1 MPKSLKILFVTTD
14 LSPFSKAGGL
24 GDVSRS
30 LPKAISKMG
39 HDVRIIMPRHGVIDE
54 QKHNIKLVK
63 DNLKVKIKDSVE
75 INFRIKKGN
84 LIENLPVYF
93 IDKYKYFG
101 GRNKIY
107 GYKDEN
113 QRFMFF
119 CFAVFEAAR
128 NMDGWVP
135 DVIHCNDWHSGLIPY
150 LLKTEFYKE
159 EIFKNAKTVF
169 TIHNLAFQLGSD
181 WWTIDKKEQDDGTS
195 ELPDF
200 KDINK
205 INKANFTK
213 RGILSADI
221 INTVSEQYAMEVMQE
236 KFGQNLHDILS
247 AKYKEKKFFGIIN
260 GIDYKEYNPK
270 TDPGLE
276 ANYDE
281 NTLEMKNIN
290 KKKLQENFELDV
302 DKDIPLIAM
311 ATRITEQKGFDLI
324 LEIIGALI
332 RLEMQ
337 LILVGNA
344 DPHYKKI
351 FKKLSKKNPRKVAA
365 HLKFEAKKITRV
377 YAGSDMFLMPSRFEP
392 CGLGQMISL
401 RYGSIPIVRE
411 TGGLSDTIINYNPQT
426 KKGNGFTFKT
436 YNSKD
441 LLVAIVR
448 ALETYKYKND
458 WKNLVKSGMQKSFSW
473 EIPAKKYIILYKKA
487 INSKRKKIMYQTIKD
502 ISKRIKEL
510 AEREGFEITKPVSS
524 FIKKEKNYYAHS
536 VIKGDKKIFLK
547 ARITDN
553 KDYIFGIEKGMEIS
567 RIMAENKKIAGKV
580 NFTGFLGGSLKEI
593 PEWYSYN
600 YINGDILGDF
610 YDIPKKHEKEIYIKN
625 SISNLRNLQSVS
637 EEFIKDAEK
646 NGVIK
651 YIKQRGYEDY
661 KNTIKFYQKE
671 KVGNG
676 KVDFNSVYKLLEEA
690 RGDLDSNLIIAQGD
704 FTLANQIVLDKDGK
718 IYLSDWDSVR
728 IDNIAAD
735 LTHLW
740 VQMWRYGKLR
750 SKLLEM
756 FLESLSV
763 EDKNRFKKIFRITA
777 IEQALAE
784 IKWNSAVCKKIYKK
798 SVIDVSLKT
807 IKTALEGFE
816 GVLVFQNFIKLH
828 DFD

>member
-1 MPKSLKILFVTTD
+1 MSKPLKILFVTTD
-14 LSPFSKAGGL
+14 LAPFSKAGGL

-30 LPKAISKMG
+30 LPKAFSKMG
-39 HDVRIIMPRHGVIDE
+39 HSVRIIMPRHGVIDE
-54 QKHNIKLVK
+54 KKHNIKLVK
-63 DNLKVKIKDSVE
+63 DNLKVKIKESAE
-75 INFRIKKGN
+75 IIFRIKKRN

-93 IDKYKYFG
+93 VDKHKYFG

-119 CFAVFEAAR
+119 CFAVFEAVR

-135 DVIHCNDWHSGLIPY
+135 DIIHCNDWHNGLIPY

-159 EIFKNAKTVF
+159 EIFKNIKTVF

-200 KDINK
+200 KDVNK
-205 INKANFTK
+205 INKVNFAK

-221 INTVSEQYAMEVMQE
+221 INTVSEQYAVEVMQE

-247 AKYKEKKFFGIIN
+247 AKHKEKKFFGIIN

-290 KKKLQENFELDV
+290 KKKLQEDFELEV
-302 DKDIPLIAM
+302 DEDIPLIAM

-324 LEIIGALI
+324 LEIIDALM

-344 DPHYKKI
+344 DSHYKKI

-365 HLKFEAKKITRV
+365 HLKFETKRITRV

-411 TGGLSDTIINYNPQT
+411 TGGLSDTIVNYNPRT

-436 YNSKD
+436 YNPKD

-448 ALETYKYKND
+448 ALETYKYEND
-458 WKNLVKSGMQKSFSW
+458 WKNLARNGMQKSFSW
-473 EIPAKKYIILYKKA
+473 EVPAKKYIILYKKA
-487 INSKRKKIMYQTIKD
+487 INSKREKKFMYRAIKD
-502 ISKRIKEL
+502 IGKKIKEL
-510 AEREGFEITKPVSS
+510 AQKEGFEITKPVNS

-536 VIKGDKKIFLK
+536 VIKNGKKMFLK
-547 ARITDN
+547 ARIKDDN
-553 KDYIFGIEKGMEIS
+553 NIIFGLEKEMEIS
-567 RIMAENKKIAGKV
+567 RIMADNKKISGKV
-580 NFTGFLGGSLKEI
+580 NFTGFLSGSLKEI
-593 PEWYSYN
+593 PEWYIHDYVE
-600 YINGDILGDF
+600 GDLLGDF
-610 YDIPKKHEKEIYIKN
+610 YEMPKKFEKDVYIRN
-625 SISNLRNLQSVS
+625 SVSNLRNLQSIS
-637 EEFIKDAEK
+637 EEFIKEAEK

-651 YIKQRGYEDY
+651 YIRKRGYEDY
-661 KNTIKFYQKE
+661 KNTIDFYEKE
-671 KVGNG
+671 KTGNG
-676 KVDFNSVYKLLEEA
+676 KIDFNSVHKLLEEA
-690 RGDLDSNLIIAQGD
+690 REDLDNNLVIAHGD
-704 FTLANQIVLDKDGK
+704 FTLANQIVANDGK
-718 IYLSDWDSVR
+718 IYLSDWESVR

-740 VQMWRYGKLR
+740 IQMWRYKNLR
-750 SKLLEM
+750 GNLLKI
-756 FLESLSV
+756 FLESLPT

-777 IEQALAE
+777 IEQAMAE
-784 IKWNSAVCKKIYKK
+784 IKWNSEACKKKYKK
-798 SVIDVSLKT
+798 AVVDISIKT
-807 IKTALEGFE
+807 IKVALGGFE
-816 GVLVFQNFIKLH
+816 ELEEI
-828 DFD
+828 

>member
-1 MPKSLKILFVTTD
+1 MPKPLKILFVTTD
-14 LSPFSKAGGL
+14 LAPFSKAGGL

-30 LPKAISKMG
+30 LPKAMSKMG
-39 HDVRIIMPRHGVIDE
+39 HDVRIIIPRHGVIDE
-54 QKHNIKLVK
+54 EKHNIKLVK
-63 DNLKVKIKDSVE
+63 DNLKVKIKDNAE
-75 INFRIKKGN
+75 IIFRIKKGN
-84 LIENLPVYF
+84 LIKNLPVYF

-119 CFAVFEAAR
+119 CFAVFEAVR

-135 DVIHCNDWHSGLIPY
+135 DIIHCNDWHNGLIPY

-159 EIFKNAKTVF
+159 EIFKNIKTLF
-169 TIHNLAFQLGSD
+169 TIHNLTFQLGRD
-181 WWTIDKKEQDDGTS
+181 WWTIDKEEQDDGMS

-200 KDINK
+200 KDAHK
-205 INKANFTK
+205 INRINFTK
-213 RGILSADI
+213 RGILGADI

-281 NTLEMKNIN
+281 NALEMKNIN
-290 KKKLQENFELDV
+290 KKKLQEDFELEV
-302 DKDIPLIAM
+302 DEDIPLIAM

-324 LEIIGALI
+324 LEIINALM
-332 RLEMQ
+332 RLDMQ
-337 LILVGNA
+337 LILIGSA
-344 DPHYKKI
+344 DPYYKKI
-351 FKKLSKKNPRKVAA
+351 FKKLSKKNPKKVAA
-365 HLKFEAKKITRV
+365 HLKFEAKRITRV

-411 TGGLSDTIINYNPQT
+411 TGGLSDTIVNYNPQT

-458 WKNLVKSGMQKSFSW
+458 WKHLVKNGMQKSFSW

-487 INSKRKKIMYQTIKD
+487 INSKRKKFMYQTIKD
-502 ISKRIKEL
+502 INKKIKKL

-524 FIKKEKNYYAHS
+524 FIRKEKNYYAHS
-536 VIKGDKKIFLK
+536 VMKGGKKIFLK

-567 RIMAENKKIAGKV
+567 MIMTENKKISGKV
-580 NFTGFLGGSLKEI
+580 NFTGFLGGSINDI

-600 YINGDILGDF
+600 YIEGDILGDF
-610 YDIPKKHEKEIYIKN
+610 YEMPKKHEKEIYIKN
-625 SISNLRNLQSVS
+625 SVSNLKNLQSIS

-651 YIKQRGYEDY
+651 YIKKRGYEDY
-661 KNTIKFYQKE
+661 KNTIDYYQKE

-676 KVDFNSVYKLLEEA
+676 KIDFDAVYKLLSKTKE
-690 RGDLDSNLIIAQGD
+690 DLENNLIIAQGD
-704 FTLANQIVLDKDGK
+704 FTLANQIVSDKDGK

-735 LTHLW
+735 ITHLW
-740 VQMWRYGKLR
+740 VQMWRYKELR
-750 SKLLEM
+750 KKLLAE
-756 FLESLSV
+756 FLESLPAK
-763 EDKNRFKKIFRITA
+763 DKDRFQKIFRITA
-777 IEQALAE
+777 IEQAMAE
-784 IKWNSAVCKKIYKK
+784 IKWNSVLCKKIYKK
-798 SVIDVSLKT
+798 GVIDISLQT
-807 IKTALEGFE
+807 IKIALEGFE
-816 GVLVFQNFIKLH
+816 GLGEI
-828 DFD
+828 